1 MTVIYQ
7 RDPRY
12 WDPHFEYQSVF
23 FKECAVAGTSFH
35 IEADDDI
42 WNELEEGTEISLV
55 RDKNNKHDSNAVAV
69 ALADDY
75 DGDPE
80 DFDFD
85 FILGYI
91 PRNQNEELAR
101 MLDAGFGEKISAKIT
116 SYKNYG
122 NVNNRIRITI
132 YLQSNKPLIVR
143 PDFLRATTL
152 DLREFRDMVEEL
164 NRKGTCYM
172 RFGGFYDEPKIRPIE
187 GEKVVAFYQDDNRD
201 YIIYMLRVFVTGD
214 KCVEYLDDP
223 EVMHMID
230 DCSPYILTNICGPI
244 FVKPDNPFYDQIAY
258 TCSDEL
264 NPMEYL
270 NETLTHR
277 LKIIFKR
284 VLSRTL
290 NQGNIDADPSLDED
304 KPLPTETK

>member
-12 WDPHFEYQSVF
+12 WEPHFEYQSVF

-42 WNELEEGTEISLV
+42 WNELEEGTEIALV

-75 DGDPE
+75 DGDPD

-116 SYKNYG
+116 TYKNYG
-122 NVNNRIRITI
+122 NVNNRMRITI
-132 YLQSNKPLIVR
+132 YLQSNIPLIVR

-172 RFGGFYDEPKIRPIE
+172 RFGGFYDEPKIKPIA
-187 GEKVVAFYQDDNRD
+187 GEKVVAFYQDDNRN
-201 YIIYMLRVFVTGD
+201 YIMYMLRVFVTGD
-214 KCVEYLDDP
+214 KCVEYLDNP
-223 EVMHMID
+223 EDLHMVD
-230 DCSPYILTNICGPI
+230 DRCPYILTNVCGPI
-244 FVKPDNPFYDQIAY
+244 FVKPDDVVYDEIAHL
-258 TCSDEL
+258 CADRL

-270 NETLTHR
+270 NE
-277 LKIIFKR
+277 
-284 VLSRTL
+284 VLSSRL
-290 NQGNIDADPSLDED
+290 NHIFEKVLLWPLNRNNIDIYPSIDDPKDAE
-304 KPLPTETK
+304 

>member
-1 MTVIYQ
+1 MTSIHM

-12 WDPHFEYQSVF
+12 WEPHFEYQSVF
-23 FKECAVAGTSFH
+23 FKECAVAGTCFH

-42 WNELEEGTEISLV
+42 WNELEEGTEIALV
-55 RDKNNKHDSNAVAV
+55 RDRNNKHDSNAVAV
-69 ALADDY
+69 VLADDY
-75 DGDPE
+75 DGDSD

-116 SYKNYG
+116 TYKNYG
-122 NVNNRIRITI
+122 NVNKRLRITI
-132 YLQSNKPLIVR
+132 YLQSNKPLIVM

-172 RFGGFYDEPKIRPIE
+172 RFGGFYDEPKIKPIE
-187 GEKVVAFYQDDNRD
+187 GEKVVAFYQDNNRD
-201 YIIYMLRVFVTGD
+201 YIMYMLRVFVTGD
-214 KCVEYLDDP
+214 KCVEYLDNP
-223 EVMHMID
+223 EDIHMID
-230 DCSPYILTNICGPI
+230 DCCPYILTNVCGPV
-244 FVKPDNPFYDQIAY
+244 FVKPDDVVYDEIGHL
-258 TCSDEL
+258 CSDEL

-270 NETLTHR
+270 NEVMSFR
-277 LKIIFKR
+277 LNHIFEK
-284 VLSRTL
+284 VLLWPL
-290 NQGNIDADPSLDED
+290 NRNNIDMDPSIDDPKDAE
-304 KPLPTETK
+304 